1 MKEIQ
6 YYLKVQNNTGTM
18 EEPVWEDVQGPL
30 CVMPYS
36 EENLALA
43 EAEAIGEVTVED
55 DGAPEPEEAPSQED
69 VTLDLLADHEY
80 RLCMLELGGDTV

>member
-1 MKEIQ
+1 MEKIK
-6 YYLKVQNNTGTM
+6 YYLKVQENTGTE
-18 EEPVWEDVQGPL
+18 EEPVLVDAAGPL

-36 EENLALA
+36 EENMELARA
-43 EAEAIGEVTVED
+43 EAFGEVIVED
-55 DGAPEPEEAPSQED
+55 DGMPESEETPSQED